1 MGGPRGVSAGD
12 RVGLALETEGDW
24 RGGPRGVGA
33 GDRGGLAR
41 GTEGI
46 VYATMPR
53 MDAITAPDSLYK
65 LVADFQRGEGRF
77 LRADYKESQLRQEFV
92 NPFFAALGWDVG
104 NSRQVLHEASLRSG
118 RSVKHPDYS
127 FLAGARRVFYVET
140 KKPAIDIGASF
151 DPALQLRS
159 YGWSGNTAVGILTN
173 FAEFAVYDCRI
184 QPQQGDSPA
193 TARLLHLDYGQY
205 LDEWALLHS
214 AFSRQAVQQG
224 KHRDLLE
231 AAPKNVLPVDEAFLQ
246 DMEHWRRELAR
257 ELHKQARFIDRELS
271 ERDLNLLVQQT
282 IDRIVFL
289 RIAEDR
295 SLEPESQLERAAQG
309 QGVYKKLKDIYV
321 EADRKYNSGLFHF
334 DAADDSRPNPDKLSM
349 EIYIPDSIL
358 RPIILDLYPP
368 KSRYQFS
375 VIAADILGQAY
386 ERFLGNV
393 IEVRSDK
400 YETTVA
406 VREKPQVRKAGG
418 VFYTP
423 SYIVDYI
430 VENTVGALLDG
441 ATPQQAE
448 TLRILDPA
456 CGSGSFLTGAYQY
469 LLDWHL
475 RQYARQP
482 ERYKNRISRRGD
494 GYILNLVE
502 KRRILTSNMFGV
514 DLDQNAVEV
523 SKLSLLLKMLEHE
536 DENGGALDADG
547 PLLPDLSGNIK
558 WGNSLVGSDFYQGQ
572 RMDDMDDQDQEEMR
586 RVKVF
591 DWESAAGF
599 GEIMAAGGFDAVIGN
614 PPYGADLEESVDSYL
629 RAEYGVAEYQLDTY
643 SLFIEKAFRL
653 AKSQGL
659 CGYIIPTAWVAS
671 QYDRE
676 LRRFLVSNAYI
687 RKVVIAPKRV
697 FKDASVETAILVYGK
712 RATGQESFE
721 VERWDIEP
729 RETYGVSV
737 VQLKQ
742 DKEHIFRVYSR
753 PKVTDLIH
761 RLKASCVPIS
771 DHGKVVWGV
780 KVYERGKGI
789 PPQTGEESRSKAFHS
804 AEKIK
809 DTQLP
814 LLGGREIL
822 RYGLKWRGGYIDYGK
837 WLAAP
842 RTPDW
847 FEGERI
853 LIREVT
859 SKGQIQAT
867 VVDDQFVFSN
877 SVDGVK
883 ITSSVYSAKFVL
895 GILNSKLVSFYH
907 LNSSPNAFKGAFP
920 KLLLKDIRGL
930 PLPRIHEKS
939 MHDEMVG
946 LVETMLDLH
955 AQRPRLSGEA
965 RRVVELR
972 IESTDKAIDALVY
985 RLYGLSQDEIELIN
999 G

>member
-1 MGGPRGVSAGD
+1 M
-12 RVGLALETEGDW
+12 
-24 RGGPRGVGA
+24 
-33 GDRGGLAR
+33 
-41 GTEGI
+41 
-46 VYATMPR
+46 
-53 MDAITAPDSLYK
+53 TAPQSLHK
-65 LVADFQRGEGRF
+65 LVADFERGEGRF
-77 LRADYKESQLRQEFV
+77 LQADYNESQLRQEFV

-214 AFSRQAVQQG
+214 AFSREAVQQG

-309 QGVYKKLKDIYV
+309 QGVYKKLKDIYA

-393 IEVRSDK
+393 IEVRSDI

-406 VREKPQVRKAGG
+406 VREKPEVRKAGG
-418 VFYTP
+418 VYYTP

-448 TLRILDPA
+448 SLRILDPA
-456 CGSGSFLTGAYQY
+456 CGSGSFMTGAYQY

-536 DENGGALDADG
+536 DENSGALDADG

-614 PPYGADLEESVDSYL
+614 PPYVRQETLGREFKAYAKEQFETYAGTADLY
-629 RAEYGVAEYQLDTY
+629 TY
-643 SLFIEKAFRL
+643 FIERGVKL
-653 AKSQGL
+653 LKEGGL
-659 CGYIIPTAWVAS
+659 FGFIVANKWM
-671 QYDRE
+671 RA
-676 LRRFLVSNAYI
+676 R
-687 RKVVIAPKRV
+687 
-697 FKDASVETAILVYGK
+697 YGK
-712 RATGQESFE
+712 ALRKWLKGQA
-721 VERWDIEP
+721 
-729 RETYGVSV
+729 
-737 VQLKQ
+737 L
-742 DKEHIFRVYSR
+742 
-753 PKVTDLIH
+753 
-761 RLKASCVPIS
+761 
-771 DHGKVVWGV
+771 
-780 KVYERGKGI
+780 
-789 PPQTGEESRSKAFHS
+789 
-804 AEKIK
+804 
-809 DTQLP
+809 
-814 LLGGREIL
+814 REIVDFGDL
-822 RYGLKWRGGYIDYGK
+822 
-837 WLAAP
+837 P
-842 RTPDW
+842 V
-847 FEGERI
+847 F
-853 LIREVT
+853 
-859 SKGQIQAT
+859 QQAT
-867 VVDDQFVFSN
+867 
-877 SVDGVK
+877 
-883 ITSSVYSAKFVL
+883 TYPC
-895 GILNSKLVSFYH
+895 ILTIGK
-907 LNSSPNAFKGAFP
+907 PC
-920 KLLLKDIRGL
+920 
-930 PLPRIHEKS
+930 
-939 MHDEMVG
+939 
-946 LVETMLDLH
+946 
-955 AQRPRLSGEA
+955 
-965 RRVVELR
+965 
-972 IESTDKAIDALVY
+972 
-985 RLYGLSQDEIELIN
+985 
-999 G
+999 